1 MNKDLLILIFAFVAT
16 FSSLR
21 YISPQRE
28 RNALKTHENKQISSV
43 SKEHTYKKKEI
54 DNWNAFINA
63 LVWVESKGKWDA
75 IGTSND
81 VGVLQITPICV
92 KQANIYVGYDKYS
105 LDDRLDSLKSVEMFN
120 VIQDRMNPE
129 HDLHF
134 ALKIWNSK
142 APISYHEKVM
152 NEYNKRK
159 NNEKVL

>member
-1 MNKDLLILIFAFVAT
+1 MNKEFRILLFAFLAT
-16 FSSLR
+16 LLVGSILS
-21 YISPQRE
+21 IKEE
-28 RNALKTHENKQISSV
+28 RNALRTHENKQNKHINTTCV
-43 SKEHTYKKKEI
+43 VIKKEEV
-54 DNWNAFINA
+54 NWDAFINA
-63 LVWVESKGKWDA
+63 LIHIESKGKWDA

-81 VGVLQITPICV
+81 VGVLQVTPICV

-105 LDDRLDSLKSVEMFN
+105 LDDRLDSLKSVEIFN
-120 VIQDRMNPE
+120 VIQDKMNPT

-159 NNEKVL
+159 NSEKVL

>member
-1 MNKDLLILIFAFVAT
+1 MYKDALILIFAFVAT
-16 FSSLR
+16 FTSLW

-43 SKEHTYKKKEI
+43 LKECACKKKEI
-54 DNWNAFINA
+54 SNWNAFINA

-75 IGTSND
+75 VGTSND

-120 VIQDRMNPE
+120 VIQDKLNPE

-142 APISYHEKVM
+142 APVSYHEKVM

-159 NNEKVL
+159 K